1 MVYYMCSNKNH
12 QVILSTLKENGVLII
27 DSFVH
32 DHISFKKFVKSN
44 ITQLSVEIL
53 IFDISAFDDS
63 DDDILSAI
71 QMIRTMYENTKIII
85 IAHNRIAGN
94 KLLAD
99 IFSLGIL
106 NIIATY
112 DFLQIKTELN
122 TCLNEG
128 KTFKEALV
136 FKDIKDEILSNTV
149 IELKTASKVSIAII
163 GVQRRIGVT
172 HNAIILA
179 TTIRKMGYMV
189 AIVEMNNSSDFQKI
203 RASYDTKMHD
213 NYFVLD
219 GVDYYPDATKDTLKY
234 IKSEKSYNFIVLD
247 YGDYREQDISEVVKS
262 NVKIAICGSKV
273 WEYQNITELI
283 SLYDDETLKNIF
295 FGFIF
300 TDKKNEKS
308 IKKEMH
314 IPTGKNKKESLN
326 TFFIP
331 YAPDTFNT
339 YIFPNINIILKDYL
353 PENKHT
359 KIKKKKI
366 LGLF

>member
-1 MVYYMCSNKNH
+1 
-12 QVILSTLKENGVLII
+12 
-27 DSFVH
+27 
-32 DHISFKKFVKSN
+32 
-44 ITQLSVEIL
+44 
-53 IFDISAFDDS
+53 
-63 DDDILSAI
+63 
-71 QMIRTMYENTKIII
+71 
-85 IAHNRIAGN
+85 
-94 KLLAD
+94 
-99 IFSLGIL
+99 
-106 NIIATY
+106 
-112 DFLQIKTELN
+112 
-122 TCLNEG
+122 
-128 KTFKEALV
+128 
-136 FKDIKDEILSNTV
+136 
-149 IELKTASKVSIAII
+149 
-163 GVQRRIGVT
+163 
-172 HNAIILA
+172 
-179 TTIRKMGYMV
+179 
-189 AIVEMNNSSDFQKI
+189 MNNSSDFQKI

-353 PENKHT
+353 PENKNT